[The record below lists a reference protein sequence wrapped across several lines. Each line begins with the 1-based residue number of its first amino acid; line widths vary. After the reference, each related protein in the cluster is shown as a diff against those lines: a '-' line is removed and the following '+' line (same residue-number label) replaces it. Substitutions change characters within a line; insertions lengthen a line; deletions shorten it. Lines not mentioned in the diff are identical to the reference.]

1 MNIIVPIKQVPNL
14 TDDLE
19 INPEGVNVDLD
30 ALQYVLNE
38 FDEHAIEEAVLTKE
52 SAGGAV
58 TVIGVDTT
66 GELNEALHT
75 ALAKGADKAA
85 KITGDFPRGTD
96 SHTQARLLAD
106 AIRGLSP
113 DVVFTGVQA
122 ADDRDG
128 QIGPMIAA
136 HLGIPYVGVVTG
148 VAVKDGKAIVH
159 KEYAGGV
166 MAEFE
171 VTLPMVV
178 GVQAAHQPPRY
189 APVSKI
195 RQMAKTA
202 KIEEIA
208 GGEAAVVERAWGCAS
223 TVRRMFKPEAAGHAE
238 MWEGGPD
245 EVAEK
250 IAALIK
256 EKGLWKG

>member
-19 INPEGVNVDLD
+19 IDAEGTNLD
-30 ALQYVLNE
+30 HEAVQYVLNE
-38 FDEHAIEEAVLTKE
+38 FDEHAIEEAVLAKE
-52 SAGGAV
+52 STGGSV

-66 GELNEALHT
+66 GELDGALHT
-75 ALAKGADKAA
+75 ALAKGADKAV
-85 KITGDFPRGTD
+85 KIIGDYARGTD
-96 SHTQARLLAD
+96 SHSQAKLLAD
-106 AIRGLSP
+106 AVKGLAL
-113 DVVFTGVQA
+113 DLVMTGVQA

-136 HLGIPYVGVVTG
+136 HLGLPYVGVVTG
-148 VAVKDGKAIVH
+148 VSAKDGKAIVH

-171 VTLPMVV
+171 VALPMVV

-195 RQMAKTA
+195 RQIAKTA
-202 KIEEIA
+202 QIETIDGEPPA
-208 GGEAAVVERAWGCAS
+208 GAGS
-223 TVRRMFKPEAAGHAE
+223 IVRRMFKPESAGHAE
-238 MWEGGPD
+238 MWDGDPD
-245 EVAEK
+245 EVAQK
-250 IAALIK
+250 IATLLK
-256 EKGLWKG
+256 DRGVLTS

>member
-14 TDDLE
+14 TDELE
-19 INPEGVNVDLD
+19 INAEGTNLDHD

-38 FDEHAIEEAVLTKE
+38 FDEHAIEEAVLVKE

-66 GELNEALHT
+66 GELDGALHT
-75 ALAKGADKAA
+75 ALAKGVDKAA
-85 KITGDFPRGTD
+85 KIVGDYPRGAD
-96 SHTQARLLAD
+96 SHTQAQLIAAAIKSLA
-106 AIRGLSP
+106 P
-113 DVVFTGVQA
+113 DLVLTGVQA

-136 HLGIPYVGVVTG
+136 HLGMPYVGVVTG
-148 VAVKDGKAIVH
+148 VAIKDDKAIVH

-195 RQMAKTA
+195 RQIAKTA
-202 KIEEIA
+202 KIDEITGDSGTGA
-208 GGEAAVVERAWGCAS
+208 GS

-238 MWEGGPD
+238 MWDGDAD

-250 IAALIK
+250 ITALLQD
-256 EKGLWKG
+256 KGLLKR

>member
-1 MNIIVPIKQVPNL
+1 MNIVVPIKQIPNL
-14 TDDLE
+14 TDELE
-19 INPEGVNVDLD
+19 ISGDGTGLDHD

-52 SAGGAV
+52 GASGTV
-58 TVIGVDTT
+58 TVVGVDTT
-66 GELNEALHT
+66 GELDGALHT

-96 SHTQARLLAD
+96 SHTQAKLLAG
-106 AIRGLSP
+106 AIKAMLP
-113 DVVFTGVQA
+113 DLVLTGVQA

-136 HLGIPYVGVVTG
+136 HLGMPYVGVVTG
-148 VAVKDGKAIVH
+148 VTVSAGKAVVH

-171 VTLPMVV
+171 VSLPMVV

-189 APVSKI
+189 APVSRI
-195 RQMAKTA
+195 RQIAKTA
-202 KIEEIA
+202 KIDEIA
-208 GGEAAVVERAWGCAS
+208 GGEAAGAGS

-238 MWEGGPD
+238 MWDGSPE

-250 IAALIK
+250 IAGLIR
-256 EKGLWKG
+256 EKGLLKG

>member
-1 MNIIVPIKQVPNL
+1 MNIIVPIKQIPNL
-14 TDDLE
+14 TDELE
-19 INPEGVNVDLD
+19 INSDGANLDHD

-66 GELNEALHT
+66 GELDSVLHT
-75 ALAKGADKAA
+75 ALAKGADKVA
-85 KITGDFPRGTD
+85 KISGDFPRGTD
-96 SHTQARLLAD
+96 SHTQGKLIAE
-106 AIRGLSP
+106 AIKSMSP
-113 DVVFTGVQA
+113 DIVMTGVQA

-136 HLGIPYVGVVTG
+136 HLGLPYVGVVTS
-148 VAVKDGKAIVH
+148 VAVKDGKAVVH

-195 RQMAKTA
+195 RQIAKTA
-202 KIEEIA
+202 KVDEIS
-208 GGEAAVVERAWGCAS
+208 GGDPVGS
-223 TVRRMFKPEAAGHAE
+223 GSSVRKMFKPQSAGHAA
-238 MWEGGPD
+238 MWDGDPA

-250 IAALIK
+250 IVGMIK
-256 EKGLWKG
+256 EKGLMK

>member
-1 MNIIVPIKQVPNL
+1 MNIVVPIKQIPNL
-14 TDDLE
+14 TDELE
-19 INPEGVNVDLD
+19 INGEGTNLDHD

-52 SAGGAV
+52 AASGSV

-66 GELNEALHT
+66 GELDGALHT
-75 ALAKGADKAA
+75 ALAKGADKAM
-85 KITGDFPRGTD
+85 KITGDYARGTD

-106 AIRGLSP
+106 AIAGLSP
-113 DVVFTGVQA
+113 DLVLTGVQA

-128 QIGPMIAA
+128 QIGPLMAA
-136 HLGIPYVGVVTG
+136 HLSLPYVGVVTG

-171 VTLPMVV
+171 VALPMVV

-189 APVSKI
+189 APVSRI
-195 RQMAKTA
+195 RQIAKTA
-202 KIEEIA
+202 HIEGIA
-208 GGEAAVVERAWGCAS
+208 GQATPGAGS
-223 TVRRMFKPEAAGHAE
+223 TVRRMFKPESSGHAE

-245 EVAEK
+245 DVAQK
-250 IAALIK
+250 IVALIA
-256 EKGLWKG
+256 EKGLLKR

>member
-1 MNIIVPIKQVPNL
+1 MNIVVSIKQIPNL
-14 TDDLE
+14 TDELE
-19 INPEGVNVDLD
+19 INAEGTGLDHD

-38 FDEHAIEEAVLTKE
+38 FDEHAIEEAVLAKE
-52 SAGGAV
+52 ATGGTV

-66 GELNEALHT
+66 GELDGALHT
-75 ALAKGADKAA
+75 ALAKGADSAV

-96 SHTQARLLAD
+96 SHTQAKLIAD
-106 AIRGLSP
+106 AIRGMSP
-113 DVVFTGVQA
+113 DIVLTGVQA

-136 HLGIPYVGVVTG
+136 HLGVPYVGVVTG
-148 VAVKDGKAIVH
+148 VQVKEGKAVVH

-171 VTLPMVV
+171 VALPMVV

-195 RQMAKTA
+195 RQIAKTA
-202 KIEEIA
+202 KIDEVTGGA
-208 GGEAAVVERAWGCAS
+208 GPRAGS
-223 TVRRMFKPEAAGHAE
+223 TVRRMFKPESAGHAE
-238 MWEGGPD
+238 MWEGSPE
-245 EVAEK
+245 EVADK
-250 IAALIK
+250 IATLLA
-256 EKGLWKG
+256 EKGLVKRG

>member
-1 MNIIVPIKQVPNL
+1 MNIIVPIKQIPNL
-14 TDDLE
+14 TDELE
-19 INPEGVNVDLD
+19 INGEGNNLDHD

-38 FDEHAIEEAVLTKE
+38 FDEHAIEEAVLAKE
-52 SAGGAV
+52 SAGGSV

-75 ALAKGADKAA
+75 ALAKGADKAM
-85 KITGDFPRGTD
+85 KVTGDFPRGTD
-96 SHTQARLLAD
+96 SHTQAKLLAD
-106 AIRGLSP
+106 AIKSLSP
-113 DVVFTGVQA
+113 DLVLTGVQA

-136 HLGIPYVGVVTG
+136 HLGMPYVGVVTG
-148 VAVKDGKAIVH
+148 VKVKDGKAVVH

-171 VTLPMVV
+171 VSLPMVV

-195 RQMAKTA
+195 RQIAKTA
-202 KIEEIA
+202 KIDEIA
-208 GGEAAVVERAWGCAS
+208 GGEAAGAGS
-223 TVRRMFKPEAAGHAE
+223 TVRRMFKPESAGHAE
-238 MWEGGPD
+238 MWEGNP
-245 EVAEK
+245 EE
-250 IAALIK
+250 IADRIVALIV
-256 EKGLWKG
+256 EKGLLKREA

>member
-1 MNIIVPIKQVPNL
+1 VNIVVPIKQIPNL
-14 TDDLE
+14 TDELE
-19 INPEGVNVDLD
+19 INGDGTGLDHD

-58 TVIGVDTT
+58 TVVGVDTT
-66 GELNEALHT
+66 GELDGALHT

-96 SHTQARLLAD
+96 SHTQARLLAE
-106 AIRGLSP
+106 AIKDMSP
-113 DVVFTGVQA
+113 DIVLTGVQA

-136 HLGIPYVGVVTG
+136 HLGMPYVGVVTG
-148 VAVKDGKAIVH
+148 VTVSGGKAVVH

-171 VTLPMVV
+171 ASLPMVV

-195 RQMAKTA
+195 RQIAKTA
-202 KIEEIA
+202 KIDEIA
-208 GGEAAVVERAWGCAS
+208 GGEAAGAGS

-238 MWEGGPD
+238 MWDGSPE

-250 IAALIK
+250 IAALLR
-256 EKGLWKG
+256 EKGMLK

>member
-1 MNIIVPIKQVPNL
+1 MNIVVAIKQVPNL

-19 INPEGVNVDLD
+19 ISGDGASLD
-30 ALQYVLNE
+30 YDSLQYVLNE
-38 FDEHAIEEAVLTKE
+38 FDEHAIEEAVLAKE
-52 SAGGAV
+52 AAGGSV

-66 GELNEALHT
+66 SELDGALHT

-85 KITGDFPRGTD
+85 KVAGDYPRGTP
-96 SHTQARLLAD
+96 SHTQASLLAG
-106 AIRGLSP
+106 AIRDLAP
-113 DVVFTGVQA
+113 DLVLTGVQA

-136 HLGIPYVGVVTG
+136 HLGLPYVGVVTG
-148 VAVKDGKAIVH
+148 LEIKDGQAVVH
-159 KEYAGGV
+159 KEYAGGL

-171 VTLPMVV
+171 VALPAVI

-202 KIEEIA
+202 KIDEMA
-208 GGEAAVVERAWGCAS
+208 GEAAQAAGS
-223 TVRRMFKPEAAGHAE
+223 TVRRMFKPESAGHAE
-238 MWEGGPD
+238 MWEGEP
-245 EVAEK
+245 EE
-250 IAALIK
+250 IAAKIVALFSQ
-256 EKGLWKG
+256 KGLLSQ

>member
-1 MNIIVPIKQVPNL
+1 MNIVVPIKQIPNL
-14 TDDLE
+14 TDELE
-19 INPEGVNVDLD
+19 INGDGTGLDHD

-38 FDEHAIEEAVLTKE
+38 FDEHAIEEAVLAKE
-52 SAGGAV
+52 AAGGTV

-66 GELNEALHT
+66 GELDGALHT

-85 KITGDFPRGTD
+85 RITGDFPRGTD
-96 SHTQARLLAD
+96 SHTQAKLLAN
-106 AIRGLSP
+106 AIKGLSP
-113 DVVFTGVQA
+113 DLVMTGVQA

-136 HLGIPYVGVVTG
+136 HLELPYVGVVTG

-159 KEYAGGV
+159 KEYAGGL
-166 MAEFE
+166 MGEFE
-171 VTLPMVV
+171 VSLPMVV

-189 APVSKI
+189 APVSKV
-195 RQMAKTA
+195 RQIAKTA
-202 KIEEIA
+202 KIDEIA
-208 GGEAAVVERAWGCAS
+208 GDEAAGAGS
-223 TVRRMFKPEAAGHAE
+223 TVRRVFKPEAAGHAE
-238 MWEGGPD
+238 MWEGGPE

-256 EKGLWKG
+256 EKGLLKG

>member
-1 MNIIVPIKQVPNL
+1 MNIVVPIKQIPNL
-14 TDDLE
+14 TDELE
-19 INPEGVNVDLD
+19 INSEGTHLDHD

-38 FDEHAIEEAVLTKE
+38 FDEHALEEAVLTKE
-52 SAGGAV
+52 SAGGTV

-75 ALAKGADKAA
+75 ALAKGADKAV
-85 KITGDFPRGTD
+85 KITGDFPRGTA
-96 SHTQARLLAD
+96 SHTQAKLLAD
-106 AIRGLSP
+106 AIKGLSP
-113 DVVFTGVQA
+113 DLVFTGVQA

-136 HLGIPYVGVVTG
+136 HLGLPYVGVVTG
-148 VAVKDGKAIVH
+148 VTVKEGKAVVH

-171 VTLPMVV
+171 VSLPTVI

-195 RQMAKTA
+195 RLIAKAT

-208 GGEAAVVERAWGCAS
+208 GGEAVGAGS
-223 TVRRMFKPEAAGHAE
+223 SVRRMFKPESAGHAE
-238 MWEGGPD
+238 MWAGSPE

-250 IAALIK
+250 IVALIK
-256 EKGLWKG
+256 EKGLLKG

>member
-1 MNIIVPIKQVPNL
+1 MNIIVPIKQIPNL
-14 TDDLE
+14 TDELE
-19 INPEGVNVDLD
+19 INSEGTNLDHD

-66 GELNEALHT
+66 GELDSALHT
-75 ALAKGADKAA
+75 ALAKGADKVA

-96 SHTQARLLAD
+96 SHTQAKLIAD
-106 AIRGLSP
+106 AIKGMSP
-113 DVVFTGVQA
+113 DIVMTGVQA

-136 HLGIPYVGVVTG
+136 HLGLPYVGVVTS
-148 VAVKDGKAIVH
+148 VAAKDGKAVVH

-195 RQMAKTA
+195 RQIAKTA
-202 KIEEIA
+202 KVDEIS
-208 GGEAAVVERAWGCAS
+208 GGAPVGS
-223 TVRRMFKPEAAGHAE
+223 GSSVRKMFKPQSAGHAE
-238 MWEGGPD
+238 MWDGDPAD
-245 EVAEK
+245 VAEK
-250 IAALIK
+250 IVGMIK
-256 EKGLWKG
+256 EKGLMK

>member
-1 MNIIVPIKQVPNL
+1 MNIVVPIKQIPNL
-14 TDDLE
+14 TDELE
-19 INPEGVNVDLD
+19 INSDGTNLDHD

-38 FDEHAIEEAVLTKE
+38 FDEHAIEEAVLAKE

-66 GELNEALHT
+66 GELDSALHT
-75 ALAKGADKAA
+75 ALAKGADKVA
-85 KITGDFPRGTD
+85 KISGDFPCGTD
-96 SHTQARLLAD
+96 SHTQAKLIAE
-106 AIRGLSP
+106 AIKSMSP
-113 DVVFTGVQA
+113 DIVLTGVQA

-128 QIGPMIAA
+128 QMGPMIAA
-136 HLGIPYVGVVTG
+136 HLGIPYVGVVTS
-148 VAVKDGKAIVH
+148 VVTKDGKAIIH

-195 RQMAKTA
+195 RQIAKTA
-202 KIEEIA
+202 KVDEISGSA
-208 GGEAAVVERAWGCAS
+208 PVGSGS
-223 TVRRMFKPEAAGHAE
+223 SVRKMFKPESAGHAQ
-238 MWEGGPD
+238 MWDGDPA

-250 IAALIK
+250 IVAMIK
-256 EKGLWKG
+256 EKGLLK

>member
-1 MNIIVPIKQVPNL
+1 MNIVVPIKQIPNL
-14 TDDLE
+14 TDELE
-19 INPEGVNVDLD
+19 INGDGTGLDHD

-52 SAGGAV
+52 SASGTV
-58 TVIGVDTT
+58 TVVGVDTT
-66 GELNEALHT
+66 GELDGALHT

-96 SHTQARLLAD
+96 SHTQARLLAE
-106 AIRGLSP
+106 AIKDMSP
-113 DVVFTGVQA
+113 DIVLTGVQA

-136 HLGIPYVGVVTG
+136 HLGMPYVGVVTG
-148 VAVKDGKAIVH
+148 VTVSGGKAVLH
-159 KEYAGGV
+159 KEYAGGI

-171 VTLPMVV
+171 VSLPMVV

-195 RQMAKTA
+195 RQIAKTA
-202 KIEEIA
+202 EIDEIA
-208 GGEAAVVERAWGCAS
+208 GGEAAGAGS
-223 TVRRMFKPEAAGHAE
+223 TIRRMFKPEAAGHAE
-238 MWEGGPD
+238 MWDGSPE

-250 IAALIK
+250 IAAMIK
-256 EKGLWKG
+256 EKGLLKS

>member
-1 MNIIVPIKQVPNL
+1 MNIIVPIKQIPNL
-14 TDDLE
+14 TDELE
-19 INPEGVNVDLD
+19 INSDGTNLDHD

-66 GELNEALHT
+66 GELDSVLHT
-75 ALAKGADKAA
+75 ALAKGADKVA

-96 SHTQARLLAD
+96 SHTQAKLIAD
-106 AIRGLSP
+106 AIKSMSP
-113 DVVFTGVQA
+113 DIVMTGVQA

-136 HLGIPYVGVVTG
+136 HLGLPYIGVVTS

-195 RQMAKTA
+195 RQIAKTE
-202 KIEEIA
+202 KVDEIS
-208 GGEAAVVERAWGCAS
+208 GGNPVGSGSSIRK
-223 TVRRMFKPEAAGHAE
+223 MFKPESSAHAQ
-238 MWEGGPD
+238 MWEGD
-245 EVAEK
+245 AADVAEK
-250 IAALIK
+250 IVGMIK
-256 EKGLWKG
+256 EKGLLK

>member
-1 MNIIVPIKQVPNL
+1 MNIVVPIKQIPNL
-14 TDDLE
+14 TDELE
-19 INPEGVNVDLD
+19 INSQGTHLDHD

-38 FDEHAIEEAVLTKE
+38 FDEHALEEAVLTKE
-52 SAGGAV
+52 SAGGTV

-75 ALAKGADKAA
+75 ALAKGADKAV

-96 SHTQARLLAD
+96 SHTQAKLLAD
-106 AIRGLSP
+106 AIKGLSP
-113 DVVFTGVQA
+113 DLVFTGVQA

-136 HLGIPYVGVVTG
+136 HLGLPYVGVVTG
-148 VAVKDGKAIVH
+148 VTVKEGKAVVH

-171 VTLPMVV
+171 VSLPTVI

-195 RQMAKTA
+195 RQIAKAT

-208 GGEAAVVERAWGCAS
+208 GGEAVGAGS
-223 TVRRMFKPEAAGHAE
+223 SVRRMFKPESAGHAE
-238 MWEGGPD
+238 MWAGSPE

-250 IAALIK
+250 IVALIA
-256 EKGLWKG
+256 EKGLLKR

>member
-1 MNIIVPIKQVPNL
+1 KTQ
-14 TDDLE
+14 E
-19 INPEGVNVDLD
+19 D
-30 ALQYVLNE
+30 ALKLI
-38 FDEHAIEEAVLTKE
+38 D
-52 SAGGAV
+52 
-58 TVIGVDTT
+58 
-66 GELNEALHT
+66 T

-96 SHTQARLLAD
+96 SHTQAKLLAE
-106 AIRGLSP
+106 AIKDMSP
-113 DVVFTGVQA
+113 DIVFTGVQA

-136 HLGIPYVGVVTG
+136 HLGMPYVGVVTG
-148 VAVKDGKAIVH
+148 VTVSGGKAVLH

-171 VTLPMVV
+171 VSLPIVV

-195 RQMAKTA
+195 RQIAKTA
-202 KIEEIA
+202 KIDEIA
-208 GGEAAVVERAWGCAS
+208 GGEAAGAGS
-223 TVRRMFKPEAAGHAE
+223 TVSRMFKPEAAGHAE
-238 MWEGGPD
+238 MWEGSPE

-250 IAALIK
+250 IAGLIRD
-256 EKGLWKG
+256 KGLLRS